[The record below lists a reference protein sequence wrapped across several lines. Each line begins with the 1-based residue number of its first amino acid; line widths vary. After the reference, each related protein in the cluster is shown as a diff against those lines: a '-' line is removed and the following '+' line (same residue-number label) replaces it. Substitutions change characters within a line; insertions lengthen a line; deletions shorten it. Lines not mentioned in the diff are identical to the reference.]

1 MTKDNFHKFLNAD
14 QRDPR
19 LNEIL
24 HPYVTKEHASKLI
37 SRHEK
42 GRRGG
47 EGVAWCLVHTVI
59 HKLLYFSDNIF
70 SPASRSVDV
79 KRSSR
84 LSPL

>member
-47 EGVAWCLVHTVI
+47 EGVA
-59 HKLLYFSDNIF
+59 
-70 SPASRSVDV
+70 
-79 KRSSR
+79 
-84 LSPL
+84 